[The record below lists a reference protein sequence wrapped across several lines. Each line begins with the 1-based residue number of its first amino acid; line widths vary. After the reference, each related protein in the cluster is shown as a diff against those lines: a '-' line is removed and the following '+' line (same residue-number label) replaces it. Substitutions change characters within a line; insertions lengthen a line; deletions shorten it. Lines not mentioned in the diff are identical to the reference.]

1 MDEANVLSKR
11 LRLEAR
17 EGTKLTLRPVVKE
30 DKDAL
35 VRGFERLSLESRFKR
50 FLTGMPRLP
59 DGLAAYLTDIDHVNH
74 FAWVAFADDD
84 PEDLGIGISRYI
96 RLREDPLVAESAVAV
111 IDAYQRRGIG
121 SLLMLALVDV
131 AWSHGVRRFRASYL
145 ADNAGVRH
153 MIGASGAD
161 SRSVEP
167 GVVAAEVEIEPFV
180 GRLRT

>member
-1 MDEANVLSKR
+1 VDVATER
-11 LRLEAR
+11 LHLRAR
-17 EGTKLTLRPVVKE
+17 DGTALTLRPVVKE

-35 VRGFERLSLESRFKR
+35 IRGFERLSLESRFKR

-59 DGLAAYLTDIDHVNH
+59 EGLAAYLTDIDHVNH
-74 FAWVAFADDD
+74 FAWVTFADDD
-84 PEDLGIGISRYI
+84 PDHLGIGVSRYI
-96 RLREDPLVAESAVAV
+96 RLRDDAEVAESAVAV

-131 AWSHGVRRFRASYL
+131 AWSNGIRRFRASYL

-153 MIGASGAD
+153 MINASGAY

-167 GVVAAEVEIEPFV
+167 GVVAAEVDIEPFV